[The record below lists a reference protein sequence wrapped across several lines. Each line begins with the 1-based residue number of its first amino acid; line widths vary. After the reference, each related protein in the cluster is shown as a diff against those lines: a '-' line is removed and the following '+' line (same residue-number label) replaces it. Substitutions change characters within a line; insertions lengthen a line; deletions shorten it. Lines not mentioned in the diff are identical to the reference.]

1 MTKRESG
8 SSLPEHTSVTV
19 HAPAKVNLI
28 LRILD
33 RRPDGYHNLW
43 SVMQTVALED
53 ELRLCAVSRP
63 GGIRLSC
70 DTEALSADRS
80 NLVYKAASA
89 VLEQA
94 GLSIGLDIELRKR
107 IPMGAGL
114 GGGSSD
120 AAATI
125 VGLNRLLKLEW
136 STAAMKAVGEPLGS
150 DVPFFL
156 FAPAAVVSGRGE
168 TVTPVTIGDSR
179 WLVLVKPTFGIET
192 KWAYQELASSRSAV
206 RPLAPAHVQ
215 MNQRRRIS
223 WSELTAAAENDFEGP
238 VFARHGTLHK
248 IKHTLRELGA
258 EFALLAGSGATVF
271 GVFGDESEARRAR
284 AQMAQDEQLQI
295 FVVPTC
301 SQPLIVAEHPGLG

>member
-1 MTKRESG
+1 VTKRESG
-8 SSLPEHTSVTV
+8 SLPEHSSVTV
-19 HAPAKVNLI
+19 RAPAKVNLI

-53 ELRLCAVSRP
+53 ELRIGAVSRP

-70 DTEALSADRS
+70 DTKALSADRS

-94 GLSIGLDIELRKR
+94 RLSLGLDIELRKR

-125 VGLNRLLKLEW
+125 VGLNKLLKLGW
-136 STAAMKAVGEPLGS
+136 STADMKAVGEPLGS

-168 TVTPVTIGDSR
+168 TVTPVSIEESR
-179 WLVLVKPTFGIET
+179 WLVLVKPAFGVET
-192 KWAYQELASSRSAV
+192 KWAYQELAASRSRV
-206 RPLAPAHVQ
+206 RPLTPAHV
-215 MNQRRRIS
+215 MLNERRRIS
-223 WSELTAAAENDFEGP
+223 WSELTAAAENDFEEP
-238 VFARHGTLHK
+238 VFSKHGTLRK
-248 IKHTLRELGA
+248 IKHTLREQGA
-258 EFALLAGSGATVF
+258 ECALLAGSGATVF
-271 GVFGDESEARRAR
+271 GIFADESEARQAEQ
-284 AQMAQDEQLQI
+284 QMCWDQQLQV

-301 SQPLIVAEHPGLG
+301 SEPLIVAEHQALG